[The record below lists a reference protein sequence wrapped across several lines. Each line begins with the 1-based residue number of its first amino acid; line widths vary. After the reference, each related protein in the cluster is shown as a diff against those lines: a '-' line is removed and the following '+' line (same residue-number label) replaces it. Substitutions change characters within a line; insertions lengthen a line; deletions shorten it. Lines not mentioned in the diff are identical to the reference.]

1 MHFMEA
7 VNLLLIFFLF
17 NIRDNTPPPKNTS
30 TVDGIHPYTHTHT
43 QILPHSAPIRPIF
56 EFLAYYLDIS
66 KTTYSIFLSSIIGT
80 NQEDFIIESFLSPK
94 TPCWFSTTATKQAD
108 QVGQGR
114 ANQRSGLSC
123 KENRERAEWRCC
135 QSILLVLV

>member
-80 NQEDFIIESFLSPK
+80 NREDFIIESFLSPK
-94 TPCWFSTTATKQAD
+94 APC
-108 QVGQGR
+108 
-114 ANQRSGLSC
+114 
-123 KENRERAEWRCC
+123 
-135 QSILLVLV
+135 